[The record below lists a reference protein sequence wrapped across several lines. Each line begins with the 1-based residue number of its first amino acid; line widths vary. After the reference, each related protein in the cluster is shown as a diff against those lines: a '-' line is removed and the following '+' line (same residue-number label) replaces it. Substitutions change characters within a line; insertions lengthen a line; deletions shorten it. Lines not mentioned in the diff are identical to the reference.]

1 MNYAMGS
8 ARVVPVGHAGGVHR
22 ARWHPMRYYQNV
34 EEVRQ
39 AGDERLRRDGMPE
52 RDANAG
58 NYPSAVWRLMI
69 ERAPRTGAWNMA
81 LDEAIM
87 DAAAEGAA
95 PPTLRFYAWEPP
107 CLSLGKRQ
115 PLDGIDLA
123 RCRADGI
130 DVVRRATGGFAIL
143 HTDELT
149 YSIATRPDDPRADGA
164 ILDAYRKLSQ
174 GLMAGLRLLGA
185 TPEMNPVVPG
195 GVHNASAACFE
206 MPSAYEIVMGG
217 QKLIGSAQVRPAGRI
232 LQHGSLPLTGDIAR
246 LVPYLAYADEAERAA
261 LAGHLRARATT
272 ISDALGRAVSIEEAA
287 EAMARGF
294 ATALNLT
301 FEPGEPTA
309 AEMRAAEARLAEKSI
324 LQE

>member
-1 MNYAMGS
+1 
-8 ARVVPVGHAGGVHR
+8 
-22 ARWHPMRYYQNV
+22 
-34 EEVRQ
+34 
-39 AGDERLRRDGMPE
+39 
-52 RDANAG
+52 
-58 NYPSAVWRLMI
+58 VWRLII
-69 ERAPRTGAWNMA
+69 ERVPRTGAWNMA

-87 DAAAEGAA
+87 AAVAAGNA
-95 PPTLRFYAWEPP
+95 PPTLRFYSWDPP

-123 RCRADGI
+123 HCRADGI

-149 YSIATRPDDPRADGA
+149 YSITTRPDDPRADGA

-185 TPEMNPVVPG
+185 APEMNPVVPG

-217 QKLIGSAQVRPAGRI
+217 QKLIGSAQVRPAGRV

-246 LVPYLAYADEAERAA
+246 LVPYLAYEREEERTA
-261 LAGHLRARATT
+261 LADHLRVRATT
-272 ISDALGRAVSIEEAA
+272 ISDALRRAVSYDEAA

-294 ATALNLT
+294 AEALNLT
-301 FEPGEPTA
+301 LEPAVPSEAELLA
-309 AEMRAAEARLAEKSI
+309 AESRLSEKI
-324 LQE
+324 VAVA

>member
-1 MNYAMGS
+1 
-8 ARVVPVGHAGGVHR
+8 
-22 ARWHPMRYYQNV
+22 
-34 EEVRQ
+34 
-39 AGDERLRRDGMPE
+39 MPE
-52 RDANAG
+52 TDGKTAK
-58 NYPSAVWRLMI
+58 YPPMVWRLII

-87 DAAAEGAA
+87 DAVAEGKA

-174 GLMAGLRLLGA
+174 GLMAGLWLLGA
-185 TPEMNPVVPG
+185 TPKMNPVVPG
-195 GVHNASAACFE
+195 GVHNVSAACFE
-206 MPSAYEIVMGG
+206 MPSAYEIEMGG
-217 QKLIGSAQVRPAGRI
+217 RKLIGSAQVRPAGRV

-246 LVPYLAYADEAERAA
+246 LVPYLAYEDERERKA
-261 LAGHLRARATT
+261 LAKHLRERATT
-272 ISDALGRAVSIEEAA
+272 ISAALGRAVSFDEAA

-294 ATALNLT
+294 AEALDLT
-301 FEPGEPTA
+301 LEPGEPTSAELA
-309 AEMRAAEARLAEKSI
+309 AAQSRREEKVVVENDADPLPLIPSP
-324 LQE
+324 